1 MRRLLWGLPLL
12 LAGALVA
19 AAAWLGGSNGGARW
33 LVGDLAPRLVD
44 GLRIQGVEGTLWDGL
59 TIARLRY
66 ADATGLAVEVERLS
80 WRWDLAGLRE
90 RLLRI
95 RRLSAARVK
104 VTPGR
109 GGAKPDQP
117 RSGIVLPLA
126 VELPDARIG
135 RLEWAGGKGAP
146 LVLTGLHAGLRLDR
160 SLTLD
165 VLEGELAEPRL
176 KARLSGEVGID
187 QARLPLRLAVTW
199 QARLPL
205 AGETLGAVGSGELR
219 GDLDH
224 LELQHTLSRPFPLTI
239 RGQLRGVA
247 DEHPTLDLVG
257 HWEGL
262 QWPLSGDPQVASPV
276 GSYRVSGPLEAL
288 DLQMS
293 ARLQAPDLP
302 PAEASLLGRW
312 EAGRLKLAPLR
323 LVSAAGRL
331 TARGSVDLRQAPSW
345 SIELTGD
352 ALDPAP
358 FAADWPGRLA
368 LQASSRG
375 RLENGGVTGRLQ
387 IESLQGTL
395 RGYPFAGSGGVE
407 IEGDRIDLH
416 ELRLRSGSA
425 RLAADGSVRPALG
438 LRLSGD
444 VPDLQALLPQA
455 SGRLKF
461 DGEASGRTAQ
471 PRLSLHL
478 EGQALAHRNLRLGTL
493 LADIDW
499 RPPGQGEGSARVE
512 VTDLSVEGR
521 RWRRIGLELT
531 GSPERHRLALTA
543 RGGPVDA
550 QLRLGGAWRQA
561 TWRGRIER
569 LTLDQPRLGHWSATA
584 PAKLSASATR
594 VRLDPLCLAPRP
606 DGGAVCAGG
615 DWQAQS
621 GLALQGELRRLDLRV
636 FASLLPER
644 LHLAGRLG
652 GKVSVMGPVDAPA
665 LEAKLRLPAGRL
677 TLREAGEQPITLAL
691 RGATVDLRHAPEGL
705 RASAA
710 LTLQDEGRMALH
722 LEGRP
727 QAGSDSLRLAGRVRA
742 SLPDLALLRPL
753 VPQARIRSGRMR
765 LDARIAGTSRR
776 PRVVGELRV
785 IDGALDYPA
794 LGLEVRE
801 FSLALEGGEDGR
813 LRLKGSARSGPGLLR
828 LAGEGS
834 MDPRAPWRLRIDGQR
849 VELVRLPDARV
860 LASPALRLSGGAG
873 GIEVT
878 GRVEIPEADI
888 VVRELPEGVV
898 RPSSDEVVV
907 GSKQSEDKAGR
918 STLLDLSG
926 RVELVLGEKV
936 RFAGFGLKT
945 RVTGRLRV
953 ALARGRTRVDGNLDL
968 VEGRYRAW
976 GQDLTIEQGRLL
988 FAGPPDNPGIDL
1000 RAVRPSKDGRVK
1012 AYLAVSGTL
1021 RQPAT
1026 RVYTEPPTSSTDALA
1041 YLLNGAPMGQSQG
1054 LDQAQLLRAAGSLGL
1069 SKTLPLLKKIEA
1081 QTGLD
1086 ELGLDEDAG
1095 LQGSALAVGK
1105 YLTPDLYVR
1114 YVQGLFD
1121 PASVLSLRYRISEH
1135 LSVETRS
1142 GTTQSAELIYSIEH
1156 D

>member
-1 MRRLLWGLPLL
+1 MRRLAWGLPLL

-33 LVGDLAPRLVD
+33 LVGDLAPRLVG

-59 TIARLRY
+59 RIARLRY
-66 ADATGLAVEVERLS
+66 ADGTGLAVEIERLS
-80 WRWDLAGLRE
+80 WRWDLARLRE

-109 GGAKPDQP
+109 GGAQPDRP
-117 RSGIVLPLA
+117 RSGFALPLA
-126 VELPDARIG
+126 VELPEARIA
-135 RLEWAGGKGAP
+135 RFEWAGGEGAP

-160 SLTLD
+160 SLTLH
-165 VLEGELAEPRL
+165 VLEGELAEPPV

-187 QARLPLRLAVTW
+187 QAGLPLRLAVAW
-199 QARLPL
+199 EARLPL
-205 AGETLGAVGSGELR
+205 AGETVSAAGRGELQ
-219 GDLDH
+219 GELDR
-224 LELQHTLSRPFPLTI
+224 LELQHALSRPFSLST
-239 RGQLRGVA
+239 RGQLRGLA
-247 DEHPTLDLVG
+247 GARPALDLAG
-257 HWEGL
+257 AWERL
-262 QWPLSGDPQVASPV
+262 QWPLGGDPQIASRA
-276 GSYRVSGPLEAL
+276 GSYRISGPLEAL
-288 DLQMS
+288 DLQIS

-302 PAEASLLGRW
+302 PGEASLLGRW
-312 EAGRLKLAPLR
+312 EGGRLRLAPLR

-331 TARGSVDLRQAPSW
+331 SAVGSVDLRQAPSW
-345 SIELTGD
+345 SVELTGD
-352 ALDPAP
+352 ALDPSP
-358 FAADWPGRLA
+358 LAADWPGRLA
-368 LQASSRG
+368 LRAASRG
-375 RLENGGVTGRLQ
+375 RVENGGVSGRLQ

-395 RGYPFAGSGGVE
+395 RGYPFAASGGVE
-407 IEGDRIDLH
+407 IEGDRIALH
-416 ELRLRSGSA
+416 ALRLRSGTA
-425 RLAADGSVRPALG
+425 RLAADGSVSPALG
-438 LRLSGD
+438 LQLSGD
-444 VPDLQALLPQA
+444 VPDLQTLLPQA

-461 DGEASGRTAQ
+461 DGEASGRPVQ

-478 EGQALAHRNLRLGTL
+478 EGQALAHRTLRLGGL
-493 LADIDW
+493 RADIDW
-499 RPPGQGEGSARVE
+499 RPPGQGEGSARLE
-512 VTDLSVEGR
+512 VTDLSVAGR
-521 RWRRIGLELT
+521 RWQRIGLDLE

-543 RGGPVDA
+543 QGGPVDA
-550 QLRLGGAWRQA
+550 QLRLGGIWREA
-561 TWRGRIER
+561 TWRGRIEQ
-569 LTLDQPRLGHWSATA
+569 LTLDQARLGRWSATA
-584 PAKLSASATR
+584 PAGLSASATR

-621 GLALQGELRRLDLRV
+621 GLALEGELRALDLQA
-636 FASLLPER
+636 FAPLLPET
-644 LHLAGRLG
+644 LHLTGRLG
-652 GKVSVMGPVDAPA
+652 GKVSLKGPVDAPTLGA
-665 LEAKLRLPAGRL
+665 ALRLPAGRL
-677 TLREAGEQPITLAL
+677 TLREAGERPITLAL
-691 RGATVDLRHAPEGL
+691 RDAKVDLHHAPDGL

-710 LTLQDEGRMALH
+710 LSLQDEGRMELH

-727 QAGSDSLRLAGRVRA
+727 QAGSDSLRLAGRLQA
-742 SLPDLALLRPL
+742 ALPDLTLLAPL
-753 VPQARIRSGRMR
+753 VPQARIRAGRMR

-776 PRVVGELRV
+776 PRAVGELRV

-813 LRLKGSARSGPGLLR
+813 LRLEASARSGPGLLR
-828 LAGEGS
+828 LAGEGAL
-834 MDPRAPWRLRIDGQR
+834 DPRAPWRLRIDGQR
-849 VELVRLPDARV
+849 VQLVRLPDARV

-878 GRVEIPEADI
+878 GRVEIPEAEI

-918 STLLDLSG
+918 SAPLDLSG
-926 RVELVLGEKV
+926 RVGLVLGEKV

-953 ALARGRTRVDGNLDL
+953 ALAQGQTRVHGNLDL

-1000 RAVRPSKDGRVK
+1000 RAVRPSRDGKVK

-1026 RVYTEPPTSSTDALA
+1026 RVYTEPPSSGTDALA

-1054 LDQAQLLRAAGSLGL
+1054 LDQAQLMRAAGSLGL
-1069 SKTLPLLKKIEA
+1069 AKTLPLLRKIEA

-1121 PASVLSLRYRISEH
+1121 PASVLSLRYRLSEH